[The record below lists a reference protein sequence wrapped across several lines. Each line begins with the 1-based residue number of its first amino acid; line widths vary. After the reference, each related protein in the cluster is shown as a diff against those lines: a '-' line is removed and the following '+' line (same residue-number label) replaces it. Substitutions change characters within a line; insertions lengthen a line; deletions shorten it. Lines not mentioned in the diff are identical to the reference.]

1 MGHKRNLPKEVRRAG
16 LKRVIEEGV
25 ASHIKEALTTGV
37 FLVGIALQLGA
48 SNLVIGILGAVPFL
62 ANLFQIPALFLIE
75 KYRDRRRMVGIACSI
90 SRSFLLLVAVAPFF
104 ADRNIAIALVVIGMT
119 MRYCV
124 GALSIC
130 CWNSWMRD
138 LVPSRLLGRFFSRR
152 LFYVQ
157 GTALLL
163 TLSAGFFI
171 DWWQKH
177 LPTQVAYSYSILYL
191 LGFLAGMLSTT
202 MILTIPHPPM
212 PSPETKAYGASFR
225 WSYLKTPFRNR
236 NFRKLMLFLVS
247 WNFAANLAAPFF
259 TVYMLKTL
267 DYDMSFVVGI
277 TLMGQIIH
285 VISLRVWGKYSDM
298 YSNKTVM
305 RLCGTLFIFC
315 ILGWTFTTFPDKH
328 RYTTLMLIVLH
339 IFMGIANSGV
349 MLTSSNIALKLAP
362 KDKATTYLA
371 VNSIMGSLAAG
382 IAPLI
387 GGGFADYFENKEIS
401 FDIRWQT
408 DGVDLLLPT
417 LSIKHWDFFFLLA
430 FIIGLYALRRLSL
443 VEERGAVSRQVLI
456 RELMYDTG
464 RTLRT
469 VSTISGLRDLAMLP
483 MAMMVNLV
491 KRKQPAGQKEPVA
504 WY

>member
-1 MGHKRNLPKEVRRAG
+1 M
-16 LKRVIEEGV
+16 KRVIEEGI
-25 ASHIKEALTTGV
+25 ASQIKEALTTGV

-48 SNLVIGILGAVPFL
+48 SNKIIGILGAIPFL

-75 KYRDRRRMVGIACSI
+75 KYRDRRKIVSIACFI
-90 SRSFLLLVAVAPFF
+90 SRGFLLLVAAAPFF
-104 ADRNIAIALVVIGMT
+104 DNKNMGIAMVVLGMT

-130 CWNSWMRD
+130 GWNSWMRD

-152 LFYVQ
+152 LFYIQ
-157 GTALLL
+157 STALCL
-163 TLSAGFFI
+163 TLAAGFFI
-171 DWWQKH
+171 DWWRDSFPVH
-177 LPTQVAYSYSILYL
+177 VAFSYSILYL
-191 LGFLAGMLSTT
+191 LGFIAGSVSSA
-202 MILTIPHPPM
+202 MIMTIPHPPM
-212 PSPETKAYGASFR
+212 SYKEKGSYSPSFR

-247 WNFAANLAAPFF
+247 WNFAVNLAAPFF

-267 DYDMSFVVGI
+267 HYDMSFVVGI
-277 TLMGQIIH
+277 TLMGQIVH
-285 VISLRVWGKYSDM
+285 VISLRVWGKYSDL

-305 RLCGTLFIFC
+305 GICGTIFMFC

-328 RYTTLMLIVLH
+328 KYTTLLLVVLH
-339 IFMGIANSGV
+339 IFMGVANSGV

-371 VNSIMGSLAAG
+371 VNSIISSLAAG

-387 GGGFADYFENKEIS
+387 GGNFADYFEDKVIT
-401 FDIRWQT
+401 FDIRWQEA
-408 DGVDLLLPT
+408 GLPEFIFPT
-417 LSIKHWDFFFLLA
+417 LSIQHWDFFFLLA

-443 VEERGAVSRQVLI
+443 IEERGAVHKHILI

-464 RTLRT
+464 RTLRSIST
-469 VSTISGLRDLAMLP
+469 VSGLRDLVMIP
-483 MAMMVNLV
+483 MAMMVNMV
-491 KRKQPAGQKEPVA
+491 KRHQSSDSNT
-504 WY
+504 